1 MVIDCD
7 DGLDVGLMVDSS
19 NDEYMK
25 FIAVKF
31 IVVLLFT
38 MMIVVIIMI
47 VMIVIIIMIMMVMM
61 IYGGS

>member
-38 MMIVVIIMI
+38 NDEWVRMMNMNDD
-47 VMIVIIIMIMMVMM
+47 
-61 IYGGS
+61 